1 MWIVNNNQNTQH
13 FRPNLRLWRQRASSY
28 KAMIDLDP
36 GKSGCD
42 VSQVMYCGIDP
53 VTRGERISE
62 SSADDPWRHVTRSL
76 GIEPTPAVQIRRPH
90 TVGPNYIRYK
100 KCNNLNEIEDRRR
113 WTCILLHTLT
123 VFINQRQHCPKT
135 SYKFEF

>member
-1 MWIVNNNQNTQH
+1 MCIVNNNQNTQH
-13 FRPNLRLWRQRASSY
+13 FRPNLLLWRQRASSY

-53 VTRGERISE
+53 VTRVERISE

-76 GIEPTPAVQIRRPH
+76 GIEPTPPAVHFRRLH
-90 TVGPNYIRYK
+90 TVGPNYIQYK
-100 KCNNLNEIEDRRR
+100 KFNKRDRGQ
-113 WTCILLHTLT
+113 T
-123 VFINQRQHCPKT
+123 
-135 SYKFEF
+135 